1 MKQFLFLFLFLI
13 SAGFMS
19 AQRTI
24 TGTVTDEAGVSLI
37 GANVIV
43 KEAPTMGTI
52 TDIDGSFS
60 LQIPS
65 GGATLV
71 ISYAGYSTKEIPLTA
86 DASYTVTLAE
96 GQLLE
101 EVVVTSFG
109 TTTRERFTG
118 SAASISAEKIGVRP
132 VTNVGQVLTGIAAG
146 VQSTFGS
153 GQPGS
158 APAIRIRGF
167 GSISSSQDPLY
178 VIDGVPTSVNIAN
191 LNADDIENVTVLKDA
206 SSTALYGSRAA
217 NGVVL
222 ITTKKGKK
230 GKNSINVKYT
240 RGQSGRAVPEYDRIG
255 AADYYP
261 IMWESYRNSL
271 AYRAANPI
279 PIATANTNASRDI
292 VGLLAYN
299 VYNVPGAELVS
310 TEGKLNPNAQLL
322 YNAEDLDWEK
332 PLIRNGGRDEVTL
345 NMSGGTEDSDYYFSL
360 GRLEDKGFLIRTSY
374 ERYTGRLTFNSKLK
388 SWVKVGANLGY
399 TYSLSEDNDAG

>member
-43 KEAPTMGTI
+43 KEAPTVGTI

-240 RGQSGRAVPEYDRIG
+240 RGQSGRAVARI
-255 AADYYP
+255 
-261 IMWESYRNSL
+261 
-271 AYRAANPI
+271 
-279 PIATANTNASRDI
+279 
-292 VGLLAYN
+292 
-299 VYNVPGAELVS
+299 
-310 TEGKLNPNAQLL
+310 
-322 YNAEDLDWEK
+322 
-332 PLIRNGGRDEVTL
+332 
-345 NMSGGTEDSDYYFSL
+345 
-360 GRLEDKGFLIRTSY
+360 
-374 ERYTGRLTFNSKLK
+374 
-388 SWVKVGANLGY
+388 
-399 TYSLSEDNDAG
+399 

>member
-1 MKQFLFLFLFLI
+1 MKQFLFTLFILFGTI
-13 SAGFMS
+13 GMTS
-19 AQRTI
+19 AQRTVSGI
-24 TGTVTDEAGVSLI
+24 VTDEAGVSLI
-37 GANVIV
+37 GANVLV
-43 KEAPTMGTI
+43 KESPAVGTI
-52 TDIDGSFS
+52 TDVDGSFS

-65 GGATLV
+65 GGTTLV
-71 ISYAGYSTKEIPLTA
+71 ISYAGYSTKEILLTA
-86 DASYTVTLAE
+86 DANYTVALAE
-96 GQLLE
+96 GQLLD

-118 SAASISAEKIGVRP
+118 SAASLGAEKIGLRP

-178 VIDGVPTSVNIAN
+178 VIDGVPTSINIAN

-206 SSTALYGSRAA
+206 SLLHFMDQAA

-240 RGQSGRAVPEYDRIG
+240 RGQSGRAVAEYDRIG
-255 AADYYP
+255 PADYYP

-271 AYRAANPI
+271 AYRAANPVA
-279 PIATANTNASRDI
+279 IATANTTASKDI
-292 VGLLAYN
+292 AGLLAYN
-299 VYNVPGAELVS
+299 VYNVPGADLVT

-322 YNAEDLDWEK
+322 Y
-332 PLIRNGGRDEVTL
+332 
-345 NMSGGTEDSDYYFSL
+345 
-360 GRLEDKGFLIRTSY
+360 
-374 ERYTGRLTFNSKLK
+374 
-388 SWVKVGANLGY
+388 
-399 TYSLSEDNDAG
+399 SEDDLNWKSL